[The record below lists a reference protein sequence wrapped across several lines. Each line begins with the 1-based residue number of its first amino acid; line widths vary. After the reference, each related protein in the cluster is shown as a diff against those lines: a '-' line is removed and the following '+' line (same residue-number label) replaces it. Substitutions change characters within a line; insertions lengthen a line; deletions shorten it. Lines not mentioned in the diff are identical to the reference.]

1 MDEQVIRQGNPFEV
15 DCWDVVKTHQVTV
28 TSMATGESYSAPAK
42 SWRWKNEFYAYVTFV
57 FRGQE
62 FTVLAE
68 VHPEYNY

>member
-1 MDEQVIRQGNPFEV
+1 MELEVNCYNVVSTRKVILKNR
-15 DCWDVVKTHQVTV
+15 KTGQ
-28 TSMATGESYSAPAK
+28 EFQAPAK
-42 SWRWKNEFYAYVTFV
+42 SWKWKNEFYAHVTFV